1 MTPYYEYLPQKLS
14 KDAIWKYP
22 NAVKLYIYLKQRA
35 ETSMYTFEEK
45 QVFTICSYETMASDI
60 SENGKRISKSTIKR
74 NVDRLVKQGLLKV
87 EGISYGTRFIII

>member
-35 ETSMYTFEEK
+35 EVSMYTFEEK
-45 QVFTICSYETMASDI
+45 QVFTICSYETIASDI

-74 NVDRLVKQGLLKV
+74 NVERLVKQGLLKV
-87 EGISYGTRFIII
+87 EGVSYGTRFIIL